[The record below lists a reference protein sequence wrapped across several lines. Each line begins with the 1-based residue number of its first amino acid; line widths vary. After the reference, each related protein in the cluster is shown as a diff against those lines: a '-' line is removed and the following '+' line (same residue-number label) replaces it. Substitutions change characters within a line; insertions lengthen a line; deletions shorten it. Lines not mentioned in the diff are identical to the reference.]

1 MDKLAE
7 RGFECS
13 EGVTSFYNMV
23 GAREIEIDFNTQNYS
38 DIDWQDKLLAKID
51 SLTENY

>member
-1 MDKLAE
+1 MNYETKMQQIGQVMDKLAE

-38 DIDWQDKLLAKID
+38 PKLIL
-51 SLTENY
+51 